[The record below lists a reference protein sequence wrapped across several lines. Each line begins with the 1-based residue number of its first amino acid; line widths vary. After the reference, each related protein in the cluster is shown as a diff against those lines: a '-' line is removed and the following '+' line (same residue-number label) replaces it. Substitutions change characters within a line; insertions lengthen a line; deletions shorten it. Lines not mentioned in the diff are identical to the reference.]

1 MRVFIWTKA
10 LFIFY
15 SSPKKDI
22 NYVSQLS
29 DNGSIKKW
37 YVFKVISN
45 QWIQLIDPISERW
58 KFINKEKFENATNH
72 IIHDHHLIKSSR
84 VATLDKIPP
93 SKKYSILISI
103 LISFFLQFI

>member
-1 MRVFIWTKA
+1 MRVFIWIKA

-84 VATLDKIPP
+84 VATLDKYHPP
-93 SKKYSILISI
+93 KNIRY
-103 LISFFLQFI
+103 